1 MTLKLNVLITISA
14 KGKTFSVWSDALKEL
29 PWINLHEGHGSNLSE
44 AIDDFY
50 MSLPDKIIIDDD
62 INFTL
67 QLQNDSDYRS
77 LLNAPRGLLPAK
89 FFGRGLIQS
98 DKDVFEFQTAYIY
111 TI

>member
-14 KGKTFSVWSDALKEL
+14 KGKTFSVWSDTLKEL

-62 INFTL
+62 IN
-67 QLQNDSDYRS
+67 
-77 LLNAPRGLLPAK
+77 
-89 FFGRGLIQS
+89 IQS
-98 DKDVFEFQTAYIY
+98 AEIY
-111 TI
+111 YLLKRPYKISYSESIRIFKVN

>member
-50 MSLPDKIIIDDD
+50 MGLP
-62 INFTL
+62 N
-67 QLQNDSDYRS
+67 
-77 LLNAPRGLLPAK
+77 
-89 FFGRGLIQS
+89 
-98 DKDVFEFQTAYIY
+98 
-111 TI
+111 